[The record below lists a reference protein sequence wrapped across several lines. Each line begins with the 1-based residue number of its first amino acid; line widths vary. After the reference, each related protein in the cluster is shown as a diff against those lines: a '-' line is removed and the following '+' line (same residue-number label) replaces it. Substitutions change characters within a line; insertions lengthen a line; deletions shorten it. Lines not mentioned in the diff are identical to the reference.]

1 MGEMI
6 LKGWEHYFITLKKNI
21 CFPQSLS
28 GWFALLAAFDLP
40 IAKPISAVIVEFC
53 LIFPACCEHG
63 DFISYIISS
72 AYPQYEAQKEFLS
85 HTHAY
90 ADICVCTRTCV
101 CVHMNQ
107 TMLGREIP
115 SSSA

>member
-21 CFPQSLS
+21 YFPQSLS

-53 LIFPACCEHG
+53 LIFPACREHG

-72 AYPQYEAQKEFLS
+72 EYPQ
-85 HTHAY
+85 
-90 ADICVCTRTCV
+90 
-101 CVHMNQ
+101 
-107 TMLGREIP
+107 
-115 SSSA
+115 